1 MAVIV
6 DAYADVAWLQVF
18 LSEHVMIR
26 ASSLRVSMVR
36 VHFGQFLKRLTRLH
50 LNLASSPAFTSFL
63 AIIRAG
69 FRVLLLILILF
80 SLFHIDTL
88 DATASDG
95 DDSDDEDDNTGD
107 QIDELHVLLK
117 EALPVLLFSHS
128 SATTSTIP
136 LASTTIIIIVAFTG
150 NSIFSIIRL
159 HSIAARSNWC

>member
-69 FRVLLLILILF
+69 FRVLLILILF

-88 DATASDG
+88 DATAGDG

-107 QIDELHVLLK
+107 QIDELHVLFK

-150 NSIFSIIRL
+150 NSVFSIIRL

>member
-26 ASSLRVSMVR
+26 TSSLRVFMVR
-36 VHFGQFLKRLTRLH
+36 VHFGKFLKRLARLH

-69 FRVLLLILILF
+69 FRELLIFILF

-128 SATTSTIP
+128 SAATSTIP

-150 NSIFSIIRL
+150 NSIFFIIRL
-159 HSIAARSNWC
+159 HSFAARSNWC